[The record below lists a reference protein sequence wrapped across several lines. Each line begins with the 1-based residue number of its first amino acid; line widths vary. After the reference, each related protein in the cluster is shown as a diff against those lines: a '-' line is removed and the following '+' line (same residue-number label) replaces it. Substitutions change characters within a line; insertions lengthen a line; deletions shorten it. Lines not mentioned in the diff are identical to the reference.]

1 MSKYARFSF
10 EKCKNTD
17 KRYRDVFP
25 EYQQYG
31 DNPFATKEVYNWKL
45 KDSNVPASH
54 IAVSRDGQVT
64 GKRANKAMI
73 FDDMTKGAEEA
84 TDSSIHQSLY
94 NKWTGNWINRRDGDS
109 TKFVFAERKFISG
122 NTIHIKENFTIS
134 SGNFVIMGKDK
145 TLSIGKD
152 CMFASGITIRNYD
165 GHEIIDLT
173 TGKTLNFATD
183 INIGNNVWLGDNV
196 TILKNTQIPNNC
208 IIGCKSIVN
217 KEITKS
223 NCILAGTPARI
234 IRENIKWER

>member
-1 MSKYARFSF
+1 
-10 EKCKNTD
+10 
-17 KRYRDVFP
+17 
-25 EYQQYG
+25 
-31 DNPFATKEVYNWKL
+31 
-45 KDSNVPASH
+45 
-54 IAVSRDGQVT
+54 
-64 GKRANKAMI
+64 
-73 FDDMTKGAEEA
+73 
-84 TDSSIHQSLY
+84 
-94 NKWTGNWINRRDGDS
+94 
-109 TKFVFAERKFISG
+109 
-122 NTIHIKENFTIS
+122 
-134 SGNFVIMGKDK
+134 MGKDK